1 MSGIAEPLRRSI
13 LLVHGHNCQPAE
25 DVFREVSLAA
35 LRSGIERD
43 YPDVLADY
51 DSLDKEFVYFGDISN
66 EFLQRLGQNYDEQL
80 DVGDRLHALEELRK
94 LTARKKFGLRQ
105 YDGVR
110 GKSAVPEAIADVIA
124 PLCAVLG
131 LTVPLLG
138 IVAPDFAEYLRG
150 TDFAKALRQRL
161 REMLIE
167 LLVRG
172 DTVMLVSHG
181 TGCAV
186 AWDVLWQL
194 SHDERYRDATDGVKI
209 DAWVTLG
216 SPLGDRGVQKY
227 LLGADRDQ
235 AEKYPGNLITWH
247 NLSAEDDY
255 ICHDKTVADDF
266 RPMMRERLISS
277 INDYRIYNHALRYG
291 KSSPHTMLGY
301 LIHPRLAKIVTDWMK
316 PVSEG

>member
-1 MSGIAEPLRRSI
+1 VSGLAEPLRRSI

-43 YPDVLADY
+43 YPEMLAEY
-51 DSLDKEFVYFGDISN
+51 DALDKEFVYYGDVSN
-66 EFLQRLGQNYDEQL
+66 RFLQGLGQTYDEQL

-110 GKSAVPEAIADVIA
+110 GKSAVPEAVADVIA
-124 PLCAVLG
+124 PLCALVG
-131 LTVPLLG
+131 LTMPLLR
-138 IVAPDFAEYLRG
+138 IFVPDFAEYLRG
-150 TDFAKALRQRL
+150 TDLASTLRQRV

-167 LLVRG
+167 LLLRG
-172 DTVMLVSHG
+172 DTVMVISHG

-194 SHDERYRDATDGVKI
+194 SHDERYRDAMSDSKV

-227 LLGADRDQ
+227 LLGAGRQ
-235 AEKYPGNLITWH
+235 PHERYPGNLITWH

-266 RPMMRERLISS
+266 RPMMRDRIISS

-291 KSSPHTMLGY
+291 KSSPHTLLGY

-316 PVSEG
+316 PVAEI